1 MTRAKVL
8 PFRRVDGFPDE
19 MSDEALVAACAVG
32 DVASLGALYDRH
44 HKAVYHFLSRLA
56 GCDGRDLD
64 DLAQNTFLEAH
75 RSARTYQG
83 RAPVRP
89 WLFGIAANVVRHHVR
104 GEIRRRALHL
114 AAGERSP
121 NGPVPPDASVERRQL
136 VERLGAALSDLPHD
150 LRVAF
155 VLCDVEGVP
164 GVEAARAVGVPEGT
178 LWRRLHEAR
187 KALRAALDGGDR

>member
-1 MTRAKVL
+1 
-8 PFRRVDGFPDE
+8 

-32 DVASLGALYDRH
+32 DVAALGALYDRH
-44 HKAVYHFLSRLA
+44 HEAVYRFLSRLA

-64 DLAQNTFLEAH
+64 DLAQNTFLEAN
-75 RSARTYQG
+75 RASRGYRG

-104 GEIRRRALHL
+104 GEIRRRALHVAL
-114 AAGERSP
+114 GDRPADD
-121 NGPVPPDASVERRQL
+121 PVQPDLPAERRQL
-136 VERLGAALSDLPHD
+136 IERLGAALPNLSHD

-155 VLCDVEGVP
+155 VLCDLEGVP
-164 GVEAARAVGVPEGT
+164 GVEAARVVGVPEGT

-187 KALRAALDGGDR
+187 KALRAALDGEDR